1 MLKRI
6 NILLWSKCK
15 LLNNVIMFFFV
26 IINTF
31 TNNFHFD
38 SIDDHFEVRLKHI
51 YLQFPLNAIAIINT

>member
-1 MLKRI
+1 
-6 NILLWSKCK
+6 
-15 LLNNVIMFFFV
+15 MFFFV